1 MHRLWFY
8 KRQHA
13 SQHPRQSFRI
23 TLYNRL
29 PVHHRFGQQKRYI
42 CGPEYGYIY
51 MFDVGFISIISIG
64 KYCSDNG
71 GWLGNCSSSLPGL
84 NWIQKLLS
92 FHLSFILVI
101 FNFSLLILSSL
112 VYPVT
117 LLRKRI
123 SAASMPVM
131 SLHVVTHVSLP
142 YSSDGLATNFI
153 KFSFVFLY
161 GFL

>member
-1 MHRLWFY
+1 VLSILSRWLIQFC
-8 KRQHA
+8 
-13 SQHPRQSFRI
+13 
-23 TLYNRL
+23 LYLNL
-29 PVHHRFGQQKRYI
+29 TFCI
-42 CGPEYGYIY
+42 PEIY
-51 MFDVGFISIISIG
+51 
-64 KYCSDNG
+64 
-71 GWLGNCSSSLPGL
+71 SSCLMS
-84 NWIQKLLS
+84 
-92 FHLSFILVI
+92 
-101 FNFSLLILSSL
+101 SLLILSGL

-123 SAASMPVM
+123 SAASRPVM